1 MFIAAQLTI
10 AKKWKQ
16 PKCLLIDEW
25 LKKIWYIDTM
35 KYFSAIKKNQIMP
48 FSATWMDIQSI
59 RLSDVSQTE
68 KENNHMISLICG
80 I

>member
-35 KYFSAIKKNQIMP
+35 KYFSAIKKKNQIMP

-59 RLSDVSQTE
+59 ILSDVRQR
-68 KENNHMISLICG
+68 KKII